1 MGSFLAWKRI
11 EILNSFRIFI
21 YLKIKFFINVTKG
34 RGEDKKHR
42 KKMVTMW

>member
-11 EILNSFRIFI
+11 EILNSYIIFI
-21 YLKIKFFINVTKG
+21 YLKIKFFVNVTKG
-34 RGEDKKHR
+34 REEDKKHR